1 MRLRVCAYTFQRMS
15 HASACLCAMYVCV
28 CVCVCVSRNRMN
40 RKCERV
46 CVCVCVGETKRRE
59 RDAYILI
66 SLYHATS
73 ILSVYMYVLES
84 LCVYTHYCVSRL
96 WRVQATQPRPR

>member
-46 CVCVCVGETKRRE
+46 CVCVGETKRRE

-66 SLYHATS
+66 SLYRVTS
-73 ILSVYMYVLES
+73 ILSAYMYVLKC
-84 LCVYTHYCVSRL
+84 LCVHMYAFV
-96 WRVQATQPRPR
+96 